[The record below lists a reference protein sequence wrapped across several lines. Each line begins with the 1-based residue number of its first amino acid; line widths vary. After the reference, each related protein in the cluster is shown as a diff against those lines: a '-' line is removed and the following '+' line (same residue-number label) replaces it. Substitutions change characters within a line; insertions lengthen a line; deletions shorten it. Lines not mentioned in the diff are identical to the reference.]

1 MLQAGIGEMVHSS
14 QINAMN
20 EFISYYG
27 SDAFYAGVFHGMF
40 SEVSYAYIHPH
51 DDMRS
56 TKGFTDIQRAFINT
70 YV

>member
-14 QINAMN
+14 QIDAMN
-20 EFISYYG
+20 SFIADYG
-27 SDAFYAGVFHGMF
+27 LGAFTVAVFHGMF

-51 DDMRS
+51 DDMRA
-56 TKGFTDIQRAFINT
+56 TKGFSNIQQAFICA